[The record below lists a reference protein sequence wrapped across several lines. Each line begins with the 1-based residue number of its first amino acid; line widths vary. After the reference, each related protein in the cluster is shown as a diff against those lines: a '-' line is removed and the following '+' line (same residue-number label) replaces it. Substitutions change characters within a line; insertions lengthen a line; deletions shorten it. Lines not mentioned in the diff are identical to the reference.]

1 MFAIAERIAA
11 QIDVWRQAGKP
22 LILGLCG
29 TQASGKTTACMQLIN
44 HFSAQGLNVGM
55 MSLDDL
61 YLGRAARATLAAHVH
76 PLYQTRGPAGT
87 HDVALGLDV
96 LSKVRRGEAVHLPR
110 FAKALDEPLPAREWP
125 LLEAACDLF
134 LFEGWCVGAKP
145 QVETALIT
153 PVNALERDEDAAG
166 IWRRAINA
174 HLGGPTA
181 ALFEQIDKL
190 VYLRPPSFEVVYKWR
205 CEQEHQL
212 IATTGPD
219 GAPAAMSDSQIARF
233 IAHYE
238 RMTCHI
244 AEEMPARAD
253 LTIQLDVKREIVGEA
268 YPSPSAQKG

>member
-11 QIDVWRQAGKP
+11 QIGVWRKAGEP

-29 TQASGKTTACMQLIN
+29 TQASGKTTACAQLSD
-44 HFSAQGLNVGM
+44 HFSAQGLRVGM

-61 YLGRAARATLAAHVH
+61 YLGRAARAELALRIH

-96 LSKVRRGEAVHLPR
+96 LGKVRRGKAVSLPR
-110 FAKALDEPLPAREWP
+110 FAKALDEPFPQSEWP
-125 LLEAACDLF
+125 RLAAGCDLF

-145 QVETALIT
+145 QSEAALIE
-153 PVNALERDEDAAG
+153 PVNALERDEDPDG

-181 ALFEQIDKL
+181 ALFEQIDRL
-190 VYLRPPSFEVVYKWR
+190 VYLRPPSFEIVFQWR
-205 CEQEHQL
+205 CEQEHEL
-212 IATTGPD
+212 IAKAGPA
-219 GAPAAMSDSQIARF
+219 GAPAAMSDTQIARF

-238 RMTCHI
+238 RTTRHI
-244 AEEMPARAD
+244 AAEMPARAD
-253 LTIQLDVKREIVGEA
+253 LTIQLGNAREIVGEA
-268 YPSPSAQKG
+268 SP